1 VRLLFKPFEIVGRMV
16 SKRIGRS
23 LFISV
28 WTRID
33 AAEPPPNPIAGQSSM
48 AKVVAA
54 HALEAGI
61 MAGVTAAADRVSAR
75 FFHYLI
81 GIWPAKP
88 TRYETEAD
96 D

>member
-1 VRLLFKPFEIVGRMV
+1 MRLLFKPFEILGRMI

-23 LFISV
+23 LFTSV

-33 AAEPPPNPIAGQSSM
+33 PAEPPPNPIAGRSST

-61 MAGVTAAADRVSAR
+61 MAGVTAAGDRVSAR
-75 FFHYLI
+75 FFHHLI

-88 TRYETEAD
+88 TRYETED
-96 D
+96 EE